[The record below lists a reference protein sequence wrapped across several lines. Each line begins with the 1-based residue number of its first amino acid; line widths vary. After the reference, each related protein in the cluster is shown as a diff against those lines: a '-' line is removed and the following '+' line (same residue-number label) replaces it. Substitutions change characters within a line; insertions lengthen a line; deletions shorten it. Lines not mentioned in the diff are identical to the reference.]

1 MEQLD
6 KIYFVLSQKNP
17 KVYEDILLI
26 DGAIEQINVEYKK
39 EILKKFKNKYSI
51 KLNKIKYYLY
61 DYKIEK
67 KIEKDI
73 ISLKKALNTK
83 LGTLK
88 FGTLKLF
95 MIRVSMISLI
105 DKYELETLL
114 EQIAQEDNIK
124 ELDKYLARID
134 EISYEYVY

>member
-6 KIYFVLSQKNP
+6 KIYFVLSQKNQ

-88 FGTLKLF
+88 LF

>member
-51 KLNKIKYYLY
+51 KLNKLKYYLY

-83 LGTLK
+83 L
-88 FGTLKLF
+88 GTLKLF

>member
-17 KVYEDILLI
+17 KIYEDILLI

-51 KLNKIKYYLY
+51 KLNKLKYYLY

-83 LGTLK
+83 L
-88 FGTLKLF
+88 GTLKLF

>member
-1 MEQLD
+1 M
-6 KIYFVLSQKNP
+6 
-17 KVYEDILLI
+17 
-26 DGAIEQINVEYKK
+26 
-39 EILKKFKNKYSI
+39 
-51 KLNKIKYYLY
+51 Y

-83 LGTLK
+83 L
-88 FGTLKLF
+88 GTLKLF

>member
-88 FGTLKLF
+88 LF

>member
-6 KIYFVLSQKNP
+6 KIYFVIYKKNP

-88 FGTLKLF
+88 LF

>member
-51 KLNKIKYYLY
+51 KLKKIKYYLY

-83 LGTLK
+83 L
-88 FGTLKLF
+88 GTLKLF

>member
-6 KIYFVLSQKNP
+6 KIYFVKKKKNP

-88 FGTLKLF
+88 LF

>member
-1 MEQLD
+1 MLLVFL
-6 KIYFVLSQKNP
+6 IYFVIYKKNP

-51 KLNKIKYYLY
+51 KLNKLKYYLY

-83 LGTLK
+83 L
-88 FGTLKLF
+88 GTLKLF